1 MNRCTAGI
9 DVGGTKTLLCLTDE
23 DGTVLE
29 QYKLETQ
36 LSREP
41 EVFFR
46 WLFGELE
53 QFCRRNGTTLSSL
66 QGVGIGFP
74 GVMNERTGTLTSA
87 PALNWPAMT
96 DIRPV
101 IAAHYPGLVAL
112 DNDVNMAAMGEYA
125 AGSATGSEHFI
136 MITVGTGVGSAL
148 FLNGQLYRGAS
159 FAAGEIGYLIVEPGV
174 VSNATDPEYSEFG
187 PFEMEVSGTGIGA
200 KAAAELYKNSSNSLI
215 RELAQGGRI
224 RAEHVFAAAQRKD
237 ETAMKLLDQAYEQ
250 MAAAVK
256 NIALTLDL
264 ELVILGGGVVEKNP
278 GYVQEIAARVSRYT
292 PQQSLILRQAVL
304 GNQAGAIG
312 AAAAA
317 RSRLAAGTGKN

>member
-1 MNRCTAGI
+1 M
-9 DVGGTKTLLCLTDE
+9 
-23 DGTVLE
+23 
-29 QYKLETQ
+29 
-36 LSREP
+36 
-41 EVFFR
+41 
-46 WLFGELE
+46 
-53 QFCRRNGTTLSSL
+53 
-66 QGVGIGFP
+66 
-74 GVMNERTGTLTSA
+74 
-87 PALNWPAMT
+87 
-96 DIRPV
+96 
-101 IAAHYPGLVAL
+101 
-112 DNDVNMAAMGEYA
+112 
-125 AGSATGSEHFI
+125 
-136 MITVGTGVGSAL
+136 
-148 FLNGQLYRGAS
+148 
-159 FAAGEIGYLIVEPGV
+159 